1 VSTGVD
7 AVICLEHRSVTI
19 SRAGKENVM
28 SATAVKHVAAKCT
41 PPRILVVTN
50 DEFLQHKLSRL
61 FASKAYNLCFKKPAE
76 QASKEL
82 SHLPDA
88 EVVLLDI
95 STSLKGLLHSLSSL
109 KERHPK
115 TEVVLLVPQS
125 EMYFWIEAIHAGA
138 WECLPKPVEGSELKA
153 VLVKSINA
161 R

>member
-1 VSTGVD
+1 
-7 AVICLEHRSVTI
+7 
-19 SRAGKENVM
+19 M
-28 SATAVKHVAAKCT
+28 SATVVKHIAAKGAA
-41 PPRILVVTN
+41 PRILVVTN
-50 DEFLQHKLSRL
+50 DELLQHKLSRL
-61 FASKAYNLCFKKPAE
+61 FTSKAYNLCFKKAGE
-76 QASKEL
+76 RASKEL

-88 EVVLLDI
+88 DVVLLDI
-95 STSLKGLLHSLSSL
+95 STSLEGLLHSLACL

-153 VLVKSINA
+153 VLVKSISA

>member
-1 VSTGVD
+1 
-7 AVICLEHRSVTI
+7 
-19 SRAGKENVM
+19 M
-28 SATAVKHVAAKCT
+28 SATAVKHAAAKCA

-50 DEFLQHKLSRL
+50 DELLQHKLSRL
-61 FASKAYNLCFKKPAE
+61 FANKAYNLCFRKAAAPAS
-76 QASKEL
+76 QEL

-88 EVVLLDI
+88 QVVLLDI
-95 STSLKGLLHSLSSL
+95 STSLEGLLHSITSL

-153 VLVKSINA
+153 VLVKSISA

>member
-1 VSTGVD
+1 
-7 AVICLEHRSVTI
+7 
-19 SRAGKENVM
+19 M

-50 DEFLQHKLSRL
+50 DDLLQHKLSRL
-61 FASKAYNLCFKKPAE
+61 FANKAYNLCFRKPAAP
-76 QASKEL
+76 ASQEL

-88 EVVLLDI
+88 QVVLLDI
-95 STSLKGLLHSLSSL
+95 STSLEGLLHSITSL

-138 WECLPKPVEGSELKA
+138 WECLPKPVEESELKA
-153 VLVKSINA
+153 VLVKSISA

>member
-1 VSTGVD
+1 
-7 AVICLEHRSVTI
+7 
-19 SRAGKENVM
+19 M
-28 SATAVKHVAAKCT
+28 SATAVKHVAAKCM

-50 DEFLQHKLSRL
+50 DELLQHKLSGL
-61 FASKAYNLCFKKPAE
+61 FASKAYNLCFKKPAGR
-76 QASKEL
+76 ASNEL
-82 SHLPDA
+82 SRLPDA
-88 EVVLLDI
+88 DVVLLDI
-95 STSLKGLLHSLSSL
+95 STSLEGLLHSLACL

-138 WECLPKPVEGSELKA
+138 WQCLPKPVAGSELKA

>member
-1 VSTGVD
+1 
-7 AVICLEHRSVTI
+7 VTM
-19 SRAGKENVM
+19 SRAGKENAM
-28 SATAVKHVAAKCT
+28 SATAVKHVAAKGT

-50 DEFLQHKLSRL
+50 DELLQHKLSRL
-61 FASKAYNLCFKKPAE
+61 FASKAYNLCFKKPAGGPT
-76 QASKEL
+76 KEL
-82 SHLPDA
+82 AHLPDA
-88 EVVLLDI
+88 DVVLLDI
-95 STSLKGLLHSLSSL
+95 STSLEGLLHSLASL
-109 KERHPK
+109 KERHPQ

>member
-1 VSTGVD
+1 
-7 AVICLEHRSVTI
+7 
-19 SRAGKENVM
+19 M
-28 SATAVKHVAAKCT
+28 SATAVKHVAARCT

-50 DEFLQHKLSRL
+50 DDLLQHKLSRL
-61 FASKAYNLCFKKPAE
+61 FASKSYNLCFRKPAGR
-76 QASKEL
+76 ASQEL

-95 STSLKGLLHSLSSL
+95 STSLEGLLHSLTSL

-115 TEVVLLVPQS
+115 TEVVLMVPQS

-153 VLVKSINA
+153 VLVKSISA

>member
-1 VSTGVD
+1 
-7 AVICLEHRSVTI
+7 
-19 SRAGKENVM
+19 M
-28 SATAVKHVAAKCT
+28 SATAVKPVAARST

-50 DEFLQHKLSRL
+50 DELLQHKLFRL
-61 FASKAYNLCFKKPAE
+61 FAGKAYNLCFRKPAAR
-76 QASKEL
+76 ASQEL

-95 STSLKGLLHSLSSL
+95 STSLELLLHALTSL

-138 WECLPKPVEGSELKA
+138 WECLPKPVEVSELKA
-153 VLVKSINA
+153 VLVKSISA

>member
-1 VSTGVD
+1 
-7 AVICLEHRSVTI
+7 
-19 SRAGKENVM
+19 M
-28 SATAVKHVAAKCT
+28 SATAVKHVAAKGT
-41 PPRILVVTN
+41 PPCILVVTN
-50 DEFLQHKLSRL
+50 DELLQHKLSGL
-61 FASKAYNLCFKKPAE
+61 FASKAYNLCFKKPAGR
-76 QASKEL
+76 ASNEL
-82 SHLPDA
+82 LHLPDA
-88 EVVLLDI
+88 DVVLLDI
-95 STSLKGLLHSLSSL
+95 STSLEGLLHSLASL

>member
-1 VSTGVD
+1 
-7 AVICLEHRSVTI
+7 
-19 SRAGKENVM
+19 M

-50 DEFLQHKLSRL
+50 DELLQHKLSRL
-61 FASKAYNLCFKKPAE
+61 FTSKAYNLCFKKAGE
-76 QASKEL
+76 RASKEL

-88 EVVLLDI
+88 DVVLLDI
-95 STSLKGLLHSLSSL
+95 STSLEGLLHSLACL
-109 KERHPK
+109 KARHPK

-138 WECLPKPVEGSELKA
+138 SECLPKPVAGSELKA
-153 VLVKSINA
+153 VLVKSITA

>member
-1 VSTGVD
+1 
-7 AVICLEHRSVTI
+7 
-19 SRAGKENVM
+19 M
-28 SATAVKHVAAKCT
+28 SAIAVKQVAAKSS

-50 DEFLQHKLSRL
+50 DELLQHKLSRL
-61 FASKAYNLCFKKPAE
+61 FAGKAYNLCFKKPARR
-76 QASKEL
+76 ASQEL

-95 STSLKGLLHSLSSL
+95 STSLEGLLHSLASL

-138 WECLPKPVEGSELKA
+138 WECLPKPVEETELKA
-153 VLVKSINA
+153 VLLRSINA

>member
-1 VSTGVD
+1 
-7 AVICLEHRSVTI
+7 LEYRPVTI
-19 SRAGKENVM
+19 SRAGKENAM
-28 SATAVKHVAAKCT
+28 SATVVKHIAAKGAA
-41 PPRILVVTN
+41 PRILVVTN
-50 DEFLQHKLSRL
+50 DELLQHKLSRL
-61 FASKAYNLCFKKPAE
+61 FTSKAYNLCFKKAGE
-76 QASKEL
+76 RASKEL

-88 EVVLLDI
+88 DVVLLDI
-95 STSLKGLLHSLSSL
+95 STSLEGLLHSLACL

>member
-1 VSTGVD
+1 M
-7 AVICLEHRSVTI
+7 TI
-19 SRAGKENVM
+19 SRAGKENAM
-28 SATAVKHVAAKCT
+28 SATVVKHIAAKGAA
-41 PPRILVVTN
+41 PRILVVTN
-50 DEFLQHKLSRL
+50 DELLQHKLSRL
-61 FASKAYNLCFKKPAE
+61 FTSKAYNLCFKKAGE
-76 QASKEL
+76 RASKEL

-88 EVVLLDI
+88 DVVLLDI
-95 STSLKGLLHSLSSL
+95 STSLEGLLHSLACL

-153 VLVKSINA
+153 VLVKSISA

>member
-1 VSTGVD
+1 
-7 AVICLEHRSVTI
+7 
-19 SRAGKENVM
+19 M
-28 SATAVKHVAAKCT
+28 SATAVKHVAAKGT

-50 DEFLQHKLSRL
+50 DELLQHKLSRL
-61 FASKAYNLCFKKPAE
+61 FASKAYNLCFKKPAGR
-76 QASKEL
+76 ASREL

-88 EVVLLDI
+88 DVVLLDI
-95 STSLKGLLHSLSSL
+95 STSLEGLLHSLACL

-138 WECLPKPVEGSELKA
+138 WECLPKPVAGSELKA

>member
-1 VSTGVD
+1 M
-7 AVICLEHRSVTI
+7 

-28 SATAVKHVAAKCT
+28 SATAVKHVAAKGT

-50 DEFLQHKLSRL
+50 DDLLQHKLSRL
-61 FASKAYNLCFKKPAE
+61 FASKSYNLSFRKPAG
-76 QASKEL
+76 QASQGL

-95 STSLKGLLHSLSSL
+95 SASLEGLLHSLASL

-153 VLVKSINA
+153 VLVKSISA